1 MTSVTSSPALKE
13 NNMTQ
18 PVKIL
23 KKLIEVALPLDANNA
38 ARIPAKATTPA
49 DQSDSIVVSFGADW
63 YQHLLAKDFS
73 AVIRKRIPKNNS
85 FKWLYFHINSPV
97 SGICGRAQIERIF
110 SATAKEAVTLAKQ
123 INLSTDE
130 ISSYVGRDKSIGC
143 YKLGTFQTSD
153 KPVPI
158 GTLATRLAYYPPQSF
173 FILSKQAKKVIDELS
188 GFNIHKAAE
197 PRKADNS

>member
-1 MTSVTSSPALKE
+1 MISVTSSLVLKE
-13 NNMTQ
+13 PKMTH
-18 PVKIL
+18 PVKAP
-23 KKLIEVALPLDANNA
+23 KKLIEVSLPLDAINA

-49 DQSDSIVVSFGADW
+49 DQSDSIVVSFGAAW

-97 SGICGRAQIERIF
+97 SAICGRAEIKQIF

-123 INLSTDE
+123 INLSVDE
-130 ISSYVGRDKSIGC
+130 ISSYVGRDNGIGC
-143 YKLGTFQTSD
+143 YRLGTFQPSA

-158 GTLATRLAYYPPQSF
+158 STLATRLAYYPPQSF

-188 GFNIHKAAE
+188 GFNTKSAQ
-197 PRKADNS
+197 PRRAGNS